1 MGRMTPKSVVMVTS
15 RSFSTG
21 DVNVRADLE
30 SVGANVV
37 TAPSDH
43 NLNALRPVLAETV
56 AWIAGTGPITAEHL
70 AAAPKLRVIARYG
83 VGVDA
88 VDLEAAARHQ
98 VMVTNTPGANT
109 GAVADHTLAL
119 MLAAL
124 RDVTA
129 GDRGV
134 RSGNW
139 QVNRTRELS
148 SLTIGIVGL
157 GRIGRG
163 VATRLSGYGGVILG
177 HDPWVS
183 DAQAR
188 TAGIE
193 PVGLDELAA
202 RCDIVTLHAPGDQI
216 LVNGPWLARARP
228 GLILVNTARA
238 NLVDEPALAQALRSG
253 AVRRYAADSLSTET
267 GHGGGSP
274 LLAADLIDK
283 TIFTPHSAAQTVQAV
298 DGMGIGAAAAVLA
311 VLRGETPPNLVVI
324 TPSQGSEL

>member
-253 AVRRYAADSLSTET
+253 AVRRYAAEVRCWQPTSSTRQSSPRIQQLRPCRPLTAWASGRLLPCWPFFEARRRRTSSSLHRVKEASYEYN
-267 GHGGGSP
+267 
-274 LLAADLIDK
+274 
-283 TIFTPHSAAQTVQAV
+283 
-298 DGMGIGAAAAVLA
+298 
-311 VLRGETPPNLVVI
+311 R
-324 TPSQGSEL
+324 